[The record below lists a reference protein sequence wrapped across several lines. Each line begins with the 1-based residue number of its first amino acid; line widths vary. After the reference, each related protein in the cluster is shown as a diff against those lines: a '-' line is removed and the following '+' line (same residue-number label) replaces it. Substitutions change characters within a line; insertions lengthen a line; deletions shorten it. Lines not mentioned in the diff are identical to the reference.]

1 MSSQQPNQ
9 PSEEVDE
16 RQLELAREAGDAY
29 REAAEYMLSEVA
41 ETGAEAR
48 AGDLVV
54 AVAQEH
60 AEGMY
65 RPDDGRL
72 EWREPADGDNCH
84 LEVVVAD
91 ADDGRFV
98 PNLDVRATVEAE
110 NGELVGPEPVP
121 FVWHPGLY
129 HYGRNLEVP
138 GDGTYAVTVAVEP
151 PSFPRHDRTNG
162 DRYAEPVEVR
172 FEDLE
177 FSTGQG

>member
-1 MSSQQPNQ
+1 MSSHRRNE

-29 REAAEYMLSEVA
+29 RTAAEYMIAEVA
-41 ETGAEAR
+41 EDGAMAR
-48 AGDLVV
+48 AGEYLV

-65 RPDDGRL
+65 RMEADRL
-72 EWREPADGDNCH
+72 EWEEPAVEENCH

-98 PNLDVRATVEAE
+98 PHLDVRATVEA
-110 NGELVGPEPVP
+110 GDGTHVGPEPIP

-129 HYGRNLEVP
+129 HYGRNLAVP
-138 GDGTYAVTVAVEP
+138 GDGSYTVTVDVEP
-151 PSFPRHDRTNG
+151 ASFPRHDRTNG

-172 FEDLE
+172 FEELE